1 VRNSP
6 VDPNKRPLIP
16 LLEQIGT
23 VLPTKTPFGEPSSG
37 NLTRAERKRTLVEEF
52 LHDSEAK
59 SYAKKKFKQMQE
71 VRGANGRGQHAK
83 KKAGMRPKW

>member
-1 VRNSP
+1 M
-6 VDPNKRPLIP
+6 K
-16 LLEQIGT
+16 QIGT

-37 NLTRAERKRTLVEEF
+37 NLTRAERKRTLVEEL

-59 SYAKKKFKQMQE
+59 DYAKKKFKQMQE
-71 VRGANGRGQHAK
+71 ARGANGRGQYAK

>member
-1 VRNSP
+1 LP
-6 VDPNKRPLIP
+6 KYFA
-16 LLEQIGT
+16 IGT
-23 VLPTKTPFGEPSSG
+23 VLPTKTPFGEPSSD

-59 SYAKKKFKQMQE
+59 SHAKKKFKQMQE

-83 KKAGMRPKW
+83 KKADMRPKW

>member
-1 VRNSP
+1 M
-6 VDPNKRPLIP
+6 
-16 LLEQIGT
+16 
-23 VLPTKTPFGEPSSG
+23 
-37 NLTRAERKRTLVEEF
+37 VEEL

-71 VRGANGRGQHAK
+71 VRRANGRGQHTK